1 MSEVPDRTDAALRG
15 RVLDAI
21 GYDELRAI
29 ASRIARG
36 GRVPP
41 QEATSLLHEAI
52 TNWMSRGG
60 NAVPH
65 SREAAIAAMVV
76 VIRNAAIDRA
86 RRASRDSVPRP
97 VDPRSIDG
105 RAASDVGNPTPG
117 DPELVDRALE
127 ELRVRSPRVCAAI
140 ELRCYAGL
148 ELSDVAEALNV
159 SLAQVKRDI
168 AVGRAFIRRTARGGH
183 AS

>member
-1 MSEVPDRTDAALRG
+1 MSEVPYRTDAALRG

-29 ASRIARG
+29 AGRIANG

-60 NAVPH
+60 DFVPR
-65 SREAAIAAMVV
+65 SREAVIAAMVV

-86 RRASRDSVPRP
+86 RRVSRESFPKP
-97 VDPRSIDG
+97 IDPRSIDG
-105 RAASDVGNPTPG
+105 RVASESGTLVPG

-127 ELRVRSPRVCAAI
+127 ELRVRSPRICAAI
-140 ELRCYAGL
+140 ELRWYAGL
-148 ELSDVAEALNV
+148 ELSDVAEALGV

-168 AVGRAFIRRTARGGH
+168 AVGRAFIQRNARGGH